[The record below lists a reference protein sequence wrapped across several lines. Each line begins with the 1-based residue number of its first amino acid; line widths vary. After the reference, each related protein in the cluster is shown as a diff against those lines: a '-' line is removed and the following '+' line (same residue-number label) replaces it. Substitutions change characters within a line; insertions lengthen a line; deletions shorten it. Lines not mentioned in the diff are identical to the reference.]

1 MERVKPETVVKILAA
16 QDVHISLAE
25 AGLIVEFLSKLV
37 DIALTKTMQHES

>member
-1 MERVKPETVVKILAA
+1 MERLKPETVVKILAV